1 VPSPPGSPTAEA
13 PPAPERERPAAATT
27 QSRSGAARRRRLL
40 IGAAAVVILAAAF
53 AIRLAYVD
61 ATPGMRLVADA
72 RDYDGHAVSIAQGNG
87 YSDSYALRPTAF
99 RPPGFTYLLGGV
111 YWAAGVERAAAPER
125 IIVARRAQIV
135 IGTVLVATI
144 GLVGALLW
152 GPVVA
157 LVAMALAAVYVP
169 LVTMSGTVMSEPLFA
184 IFMLGC
190 LAAAIM
196 HRRSAHRWRWA
207 LLAGALAGL
216 AILTRANAMILLLPL
231 ALVAWDG
238 RPRWSVRAL
247 GPPIALVVVA
257 VLVVSPWT
265 IRNQRTLHHFV
276 PVSTQ
281 LGSALA
287 GTYNDD
293 ARTDKKH
300 PASWRSLHHV
310 ASYQDLVGDL
320 AHTDEAVLEKQLRAR
335 AERYVLD
342 HPTYVGVVAFWTTVR
357 GLDLG
362 GLDWA
367 KHTARTVSI
376 DSTWAVRNVR
386 CFWVFALLALAGAF
400 TTAARRTP
408 WFVWAFPVLMY
419 LSVVFLVIETPR
431 YRTPMDPFIVMLAA
445 LALVSAGRWVAGRR
459 TARLRD

>member
-1 VPSPPGSPTAEA
+1 
-13 PPAPERERPAAATT
+13 
-27 QSRSGAARRRRLL
+27 
-40 IGAAAVVILAAAF
+40 
-53 AIRLAYVD
+53 
-61 ATPGMRLVADA
+61 M
-72 RDYDGHAVSIAQGNG
+72 
-87 YSDSYALRPTAF
+87 
-99 RPPGFTYLLGGV
+99 
-111 YWAAGVERAAAPER
+111 
-125 IIVARRAQIV
+125 
-135 IGTVLVATI
+135 
-144 GLVGALLW
+144 
-152 GPVVA
+152 
-157 LVAMALAAVYVP
+157 
-169 LVTMSGTVMSEPLFA
+169 
-184 IFMLGC
+184 
-190 LAAAIM
+190 
-196 HRRSAHRWRWA
+196 
-207 LLAGALAGL
+207 
-216 AILTRANAMILLLPL
+216 
-231 ALVAWDG
+231 AWDG

-247 GPPIALVVVA
+247 GPPVALVVVA

-386 CFWVFALLALAGAF
+386 CFWVFALLALGGRVHHRGA
-400 TTAARRTP
+400 AHAVVRLGVPRAHVPERRVPRDRDPPVPHADGPVHRDARGAR
-408 WFVWAFPVLMY
+408 
-419 LSVVFLVIETPR
+419 PR
-431 YRTPMDPFIVMLAA
+431 VGGA
-445 LALVSAGRWVAGRR
+445 VGRGRR